1 MARRKKRELEPAQ
14 RVRHLLSLDALN
26 VMTRLAARRHE
37 MVGLFSRLRDRAPL
51 LSPLDSWFESIS
63 FTELALLEPAEQKAV
78 NHFHEL
84 LGEVRWYLRYTE
96 DMPTQVQH
104 KLTQFV
110 HRLETSYRKL
120 VTAIGPPDA
129 GGAPVIEVEVRKA

>member
-1 MARRKKRELEPAQ
+1 
-14 RVRHLLSLDALN
+14 
-26 VMTRLAARRHE
+26 MTRLAARRHE
-37 MVGLFSRLRDRAPL
+37 MVGLFSRLRDRTPL
-51 LSPLDSWFESIS
+51 LSPLQSWFDTAG
-63 FTELALLEPAEQKAV
+63 FPQLALLEPGEQKAV
-78 NHFHEL
+78 NDFHEL

-120 VTAIGPPDA
+120 VAAIGPPESH
-129 GGAPVIEVEVRKA
+129 GAPVIEVEVKKA